1 MSAAGDAVTTAAR
14 LLDVPAAAIRLS
26 SANPRTDGGMD
37 IEGLVASIEHGLAQR
52 PTLVEVEP
60 GVFEVL
66 TGERRVR
73 AGLAAGWETIPA
85 VVEDP
90 LSPIAAHTRRVS
102 ENLHRKDL
110 GPLDEARALKLDWLG
125 ANAVAMHLSDQVDAA
140 LMQAGGVRAGLAA
153 VSAILAAADWSPSRP
168 AVTQEAYLES
178 RGLGI
183 SKAAMRKKLQLLNLS
198 PAAEERLDRA
208 GLTEAGIRAFL
219 RLHHDDQAQL
229 LDAID
234 ADPALAKETRTIVQW
249 VLDPNKRRTMR
260 QAIAIACGEVPP
272 VDHGFGGDGNSAHFD
287 EETGDQEANAAP
299 IHRPGAAD
307 DRGVPQ
313 IGSAPQAT
321 GPAAAQIDEQTAAE
335 LVLPLM
341 ETAQVFQSQIEALSG
356 VDLTQLPEPW
366 DGFARDALATVLT
379 ALQPLM

>member
-1 MSAAGDAVTTAAR
+1 MTSAR
-14 LLDVPAAAIRLS
+14 LLDVPAAAIRLTA
-26 SANPRTDGGMD
+26 ANPRTDGGMD
-37 IEGLVASIEHGLAQR
+37 IEGLVTSIGQGLAQR

-73 AGLAAGWETIPA
+73 AGLSAGWETIPA
-85 VVEDP
+85 LVEDP
-90 LSPIAAHTRRVS
+90 LSPIEAHTRRVS

-110 GPLDEARALKLDWLG
+110 GPLDEARALKLDWLN
-125 ANAVAMHLSDQVDAA
+125 ANAVAMHLDDQVDAA
-140 LMQAGGVRAGLAA
+140 LTQAGSVRASLSA
-153 VSAILAAADWSPSRP
+153 VGVILAAAEWSPSRP
-168 AVTQEAYLES
+168 TVTQETYLES

-219 RLHHDDQAQL
+219 RLEHADQTLL
-229 LDAID
+229 LDAIND
-234 ADPALAKETRTIVQW
+234 DLGLAKETRTIVQW

-260 QAIAIACGEVPP
+260 QAIAIARGEVPP
-272 VDHGFGGDGNSAHFD
+272 VDQGFGFGADDEDGTFEQEAD
-287 EETGDQEANAAP
+287 DQETN
-299 IHRPGAAD
+299 GA
-307 DRGVPQ
+307 
-313 IGSAPQAT
+313 SA
-321 GPAAAQIDEQTAAE
+321 GRPAAATDRAATQAANTTGAHIDEQKAAE

-341 ETAQVFQSQIEALSG
+341 ETAQLLQSQIDALASI
-356 VDLTQLPEPW
+356 DFAHLPEPW

-379 ALQPLM
+379 ALQPFA

>member
-1 MSAAGDAVTTAAR
+1 MSTAR
-14 LLDVPAAAIRLS
+14 LLDVPAAAIRLT

-37 IEGLVASIEHGLAQR
+37 IEGLTASLGHGLAQR
-52 PTLVEVEP
+52 PTLIEVEP

-85 VVEDP
+85 LVED
-90 LSPIAAHTRRVS
+90 SPSPSVAHTRRVS

-110 GPLDEARALKLDWLG
+110 GPLDEARALKLDWLN
-125 ANAVAMHLSDQVDAA
+125 ANAAAMHLTDQLDAA
-140 LMQAGGVRAGLAA
+140 LLQAGSVRAGLVA

-168 AVTQEAYLES
+168 QVTQEAYLES

-219 RLHHDDQAQL
+219 RLEHDDQTLL

-234 ADPALAKETRTIVQW
+234 EDPALAKETRTIAQW

-260 QAIAIACGEVPP
+260 QAIAIARGEVPP
-272 VDHGFGGDGNSAHFD
+272 VDHGFTTNEGGILGQDTDDG
-287 EETGDQEANAAP
+287 EADAAP
-299 IHRPGAAD
+299 AHRPTAAN
-307 DRGVPQ
+307 DRSIPSVDT
-313 IGSAPQAT
+313 APQAT
-321 GPAAAQIDEQTAAE
+321 SQVAAQIDEQTAAE

-341 ETAQVFQSQIEALSG
+341 ETAQLFQSQIEALHRF
-356 VDLTQLPEPW
+356 DLTQLPEPW
-366 DGFARDALATVLT
+366 DGFAREALATVLT
-379 ALQPLM
+379 ALQPLA

>member
-1 MSAAGDAVTTAAR
+1 MSTPR
-14 LLDVPAAAIRLS
+14 LLDVPAGAIRLTP
-26 SANPRTDGGMD
+26 ANPRTDGSMD
-37 IEGLVASIEHGLAQR
+37 IAGLTASIEYGLVQR
-52 PTLVEVEP
+52 PTLIEVEP

-85 VVEDP
+85 LIEDP
-90 LSPIAAHTRRVS
+90 LSPSVAHTRRVA

-125 ANAVAMHLSDQVDAA
+125 ANAAALRLSDQVDAA
-140 LMQAGGVRAGLAA
+140 LLGAGSVRAGLTA
-153 VSAILAAADWSPSRP
+153 VSTILAAADWSPSRP
-168 AVTQEAYLES
+168 PVTQEAYLER

-219 RLHHDDQAQL
+219 RLSHEDQTLL

-234 ADPALAKETRTIVQW
+234 DDPTLAKETRTIVQW

-260 QAIAIACGEVPP
+260 QAIAIARGEVPP
-272 VDHGFGGDGNSAHFD
+272 LDPGVAPNDEGTVDLDTDDG
-287 EETGDQEANAAP
+287 ETDAAP
-299 IHRPGAAD
+299 VQRPAAAN
-307 DRGVPQ
+307 DRSMP
-313 IGSAPQAT
+313 IADTAPQAT
-321 GPAAAQIDEQTAAE
+321 GQAAAQIDEQTAAE

-341 ETAQVFQSQIEALSG
+341 ETAQLFQSQIAALGG
-356 VDLTQLPEPW
+356 VDLRQLPEPW
-366 DGFARDALATVLT
+366 DGFARDALATVFF
-379 ALQPLM
+379 ALQPFV

>member
-1 MSAAGDAVTTAAR
+1 MTSAR
-14 LLDVPAAAIRLS
+14 LLDVSVAAIRLTA
-26 SANPRTDGGMD
+26 ANPRTDGGRD
-37 IEGLVASIEHGLAQR
+37 IEGLATSIGQGLAQR

-85 VVEDP
+85 LVEEP
-90 LSPIAAHTRRVS
+90 LSPIETHTRRVS

-110 GPLDEARALKLDWLG
+110 GPLDEARALKLDWLN
-125 ANAVAMHLSDQVDAA
+125 ANAVAIHLSDQVDPA
-140 LMQAGGVRAGLAA
+140 LTQAGSVRDGLSA
-153 VSAILAAADWSPSRP
+153 VAAILAAANWSPSRP
-168 AVTQEAYLES
+168 SVTQEVYLES

-198 PAAEERLDRA
+198 PAAEEQLDRA

-219 RLHHDDQAQL
+219 RLEHADQTQL
-229 LDAID
+229 LDAINN
-234 ADPALAKETRTIVQW
+234 DPLLAKETRTIVQW

-260 QAIAIACGEVPP
+260 QAIAIARGEVPS
-272 VDHGFGGDGNSAHFD
+272 VDQGFGFGPDD
-287 EETGDQEANAAP
+287 EEATFEQEANDQEVDAAP
-299 IHRPGAAD
+299 TGRPAGANKRAS
-307 DRGVPQ
+307 PQ
-313 IGSAPQAT
+313 IASAAST
-321 GPAAAQIDEQTAAE
+321 SIDEQTAAE

-341 ETAQVFQSQIEALSG
+341 ETAQLFQSQIDVLTSI
-356 VDLTQLPEPW
+356 DLAQLPEPW

-379 ALQPLM
+379 ALQPFA

>member
-1 MSAAGDAVTTAAR
+1 MNTAR
-14 LLDVPAAAIRLS
+14 LLDVPAAAIRLTP
-26 SANPRTDGGMD
+26 ANPRTDGGMD
-37 IEGLVASIEHGLAQR
+37 IEGLAASLGHGLAQR

-66 TGERRVR
+66 MGERRVR

-85 VVEDP
+85 LVEDP
-90 LSPIAAHTRRVS
+90 LSPTIAHTRRVS

-110 GPLDEARALKLDWLG
+110 GPLDEARALKLDWLN
-125 ANAVAMHLSDQVDAA
+125 ANATAMHLTDQVDAA
-140 LMQAGGVRAGLAA
+140 LLQAGSVRAGLVA
-153 VSAILAAADWSPSRP
+153 VTAILAAADWSPSRP
-168 AVTQEAYLES
+168 HVTQEAYLES

-198 PAAEERLDRA
+198 PAAEERLDCA

-219 RLHHDDQAQL
+219 RLEQDDQTLL

-234 ADPALAKETRTIVQW
+234 DDPALAKETRTIVQW

-260 QAIAIACGEVPP
+260 QAIAIARGEVPP
-272 VDHGFGGDGNSAHFD
+272 LDHGLAPSEGGILDQD
-287 EETGDQEANAAP
+287 IDDQEADSASV
-299 IHRPGAAD
+299 HRPPTANDRSTPTAD
-307 DRGVPQ
+307 TV
-313 IGSAPQAT
+313 PQAT
-321 GPAAAQIDEQTAAE
+321 SHATAQIDEQTAAE

-341 ETAQVFQSQIEALSG
+341 ETAQLFQGQIEALRG
-356 VDLTQLPEPW
+356 LDLTQLPEPW

-379 ALQPLM
+379 TLQPLA